1 MPETIEKRRPTPS
14 RAVRFRLD
22 IEGAHLIEV
31 DGGRRG
37 GGYPSG
43 NLQLAPLYSQ
53 VHLRKDILV
62 KKISLLLVLAAAIG
76 AAAPPTY
83 KVIGKIKI
91 GGGTRW
97 DYAYIDSA
105 NHRLYVTHGNQTE
118 VIDTTTDKLVGTIL
132 DTKGVHGIAIAN
144 DLGKGYTSDGTDN
157 DVTVF
162 DIKTLKVLS
171 KVKTGQN
178 PDAIIYDPVSKR
190 VLTFNGKSA
199 DATIFDAK
207 TGNIVTASLP
217 VGGKPEFAQVDGKG
231 NVFVNIEDKN
241 EIVVIDARNS
251 VVSRRYSIAPCDGP
265 SGLAIDPKNRLY
277 SVCGNKMMIVSD
289 AATGKVLGSPATG
302 SGTDGVAF
310 DDGYA
315 FSANGTD
322 GTITMVG
329 ETSPGKFEPVATIPT
344 MKSARTIIADQKAHK
359 LYLPAAEFGPA
370 PEAKDGKKAGRPQA
384 IPDSFQIVV
393 VGR

>member
-1 MPETIEKRRPTPS
+1 MKMLFVKGIP
-14 RAVRFRLD
+14 
-22 IEGAHLIEV
+22 
-31 DGGRRG
+31 
-37 GGYPSG
+37 
-43 NLQLAPLYSQ
+43 
-53 VHLRKDILV
+53 V
-62 KKISLLLVLAAAIG
+62 KKLSLLLVLAVG
-76 AAAPPTY
+76 AVFAAPPTY
-83 KVIGKIKI
+83 KVITKIKI
-91 GGGTRW
+91 GGGGRW
-97 DYAYIDSA
+97 DYAFVDST
-105 NHRLYVTHGNQTE
+105 NHRLYVSHGTQTE
-118 VIDTTTDKLVGTIL
+118 VIDTTTDKLVGTIP
-132 DTKGVHGIAIAN
+132 DTKGVHGIAVAN
-144 DLGKGYTSDGTDN
+144 DLGRGYTSDGTDN

-162 DIKTLKVLS
+162 DLKTLAVLS

-178 PDAIIYDPVSKR
+178 PDAIIYEPVSKR
-190 VLTFNGKSA
+190 VLTFNGRSS

-241 EIVVIDARNS
+241 EVIVIDAKNA

-289 AATGKVLGSPATG
+289 SATGKVLATPATG
-302 SGTDGVAF
+302 AGTDGVAF

-315 FSANGTD
+315 FSANGGD

-329 ETSPGKFEPVATIPT
+329 ETTPGKFEVISTITT
-344 MKSARTIIADQKAHK
+344 MRSARTIVADQKAHK
-359 LYLPAAEFGPA
+359 LYLPAAEFTPGP
-370 PEAKDGKKAGRPQA
+370 EKDGKKGRPVA
-384 IPDSFQIVV
+384 VADSFQIVV